1 MGGRN
6 PLGTKSE
13 GTEETLGRRNVA
25 DLSSSVSKL
34 LPACRVLTCSISLD
48 AEHLLQKISVLG
60 NSCTCNIPL

>member
-25 DLSSSVSKL
+25 DLSSSVSRL
-34 LPACRVLTCSISLD
+34 LPACKVWTWDISLA
-48 AEHLLQKISVLG
+48 AEHLLQKIAVLG
-60 NSCTCNIPL
+60 NSYTCNIPL